1 MRRSKEDTAKT
12 RASIVEAA
20 SLSFRKSGICETAL
34 TDLMEAAGLTHGG
47 FYRHFASKDDLIA
60 EATEAAF
67 NSTIEEMQASTRKSR
82 NRKGVRAIA
91 EDYLSPEHRTDRAHG
106 CPLPALASELS
117 RSDKVTRAAA
127 TEGIVK
133 MIDTVAAQINDRT
146 PKEAERAAMAIVAAM
161 FGALTMSRI
170 VNDRKLADALLTAA
184 KAYLSDLG

>member
-67 NSTIEEMQASTRKSR
+67 NSTIEEMQASKSR

-106 CPLPALASELS
+106 CPLAALASELS

-133 MIDTVAAQINDRT
+133 MIDTVAAQINDRR
-146 PKEAERAAMAIVAAM
+146 PKEVERAAMAIVATM
-161 FGALTMSRI
+161 FGALTMSKSLFKRPG
-170 VNDRKLADALLTAA
+170 LTAP
-184 KAYLSDLG
+184 L

>member
-34 TDLMEAAGLTHGG
+34 TDVMEAAGVTQGG

-106 CPLPALASELS
+106 CPLAALASELS

-127 TEGIVK
+127 TEDIVR
-133 MIDTVAAQINDRT
+133 MSESVAAQINYRR
-146 PKEAERAAMAIVAAM
+146 PKEVERAAMAIVATMSA
-161 FGALTMSRI
+161 ALTTPRI
-170 VNDRKLADALLTAA
+170 VNDRKLEDALLVAA
-184 KAYLSDLG
+184 KAYLGELG

>member
-67 NSTIEEMQASTRKSR
+67 NSTIEEMQASTRKTR

-106 CPLPALASELS
+106 CPLAALASELS

-133 MIDTVAAQINDRT
+133 MIDTVAAQINDRRT
-146 PKEAERAAMAIVAAM
+146 KEVERAA
-161 FGALTMSRI
+161 L
-170 VNDRKLADALLTAA
+170 D
-184 KAYLSDLG
+184 

>member
-67 NSTIEEMQASTRKSR
+67 NSTIEEMQALTRKSR

-106 CPLPALASELS
+106 CPLAALASELS
-117 RSDKVTRAAA
+117 RSDKATRAAA

>member
-1 MRRSKEDTAKT
+1 MRRSKEDTART

-34 TDLMEAAGLTHGG
+34 ADLMEAAGLTHGG

-67 NSTIEEMQASTRKSR
+67 SSTIERMQASTRKSR

-91 EDYLSPEHRTDRAHG
+91 ENYLSPEHRTDRAHG
-106 CPLPALASELS
+106 CPLAALASELS

-133 MIDTVAAQINDRT
+133 MIDTVAAQIKDRS
-146 PKEAERAAMAIVAAM
+146 PKDAERAALTAVATM
-161 FGALTMSRI
+161 FGALTMSKSLFMRPG
-170 VNDRKLADALLTAA
+170 LTAP
-184 KAYLSDLG
+184 L

>member
-91 EDYLSPEHRTDRAHG
+91 EDYLSPKHRTDRAHG
-106 CPLPALASELS
+106 CPLAALASELS

-127 TEGIVK
+127 TEGIIK
-133 MIDTVAAQINDRT
+133 MIDTVAAQINDRR
-146 PKEAERAAMAIVAAM
+146 PKEVERAAMAIVATM
-161 FGALTMSRI
+161 FGALAMSRI
-170 VNDRKLADALLTAA
+170 VNDPKLADALLTAA
-184 KAYLSDLG
+184 KAYLSDLD